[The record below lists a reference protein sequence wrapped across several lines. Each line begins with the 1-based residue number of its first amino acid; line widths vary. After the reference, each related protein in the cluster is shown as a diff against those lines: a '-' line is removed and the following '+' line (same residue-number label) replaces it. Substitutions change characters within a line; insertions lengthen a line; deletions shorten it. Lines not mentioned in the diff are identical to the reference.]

1 MGKCGHFLEA
11 DQAMMMKKALKIIS
25 IIMIAAF
32 VTACGTEEGPAPAT
46 PTAAPTEAAASEAP
60 VMETITVFTFDP
72 NSMTII
78 PSQVKKNK
86 DDDSLMYITELV
98 LNNLGDDDIQIS
110 DVQLEGD
117 KAIVVFDSSSKP
129 VKKCTAEI
137 EGLILECFANSI
149 LDNVDGCHGVIFRTD
164 KGAYKSKNIKMGE
177 DEVYA
182 SR

>member
-1 MGKCGHFLEA
+1 ML
-11 DQAMMMKKALKIIS
+11 KKYLKIIS
-25 IIMIAAF
+25 IFVLAVF
-32 VTACGTEEGPAPAT
+32 VTACGSDEKPEVT
-46 PTAAPTEAAASEAP
+46 PTVAPTEAVESAAP

-72 NSMTII
+72 NTMSII

-86 DDDSLMYITELV
+86 DDDSLMSITELV
-98 LNNLGDDDIQIS
+98 LNSLEDDDIQIS
-110 DVQLEGD
+110 EVQQEED
-117 KAIVVFDSSSKP
+117 KAIIVFDSSSKP
-129 VKKCTAEI
+129 VKNCDAEI

-164 KGAYKSKNIKMGE
+164 KGAYKSKHLSMGE